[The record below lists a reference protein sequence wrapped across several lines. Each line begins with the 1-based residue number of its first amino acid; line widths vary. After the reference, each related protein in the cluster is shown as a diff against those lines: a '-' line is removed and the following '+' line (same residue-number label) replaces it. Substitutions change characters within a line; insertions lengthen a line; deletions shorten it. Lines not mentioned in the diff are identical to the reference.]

1 LEDYER
7 RSEMER
13 TIVTDKTLEVTDL
26 HRERAIDLFALCVDA
41 LDSQEG
47 RKPITVAVGRIAK
60 TLAEWEEAQLE
71 WLQENGL
78 VKEE

>member
-1 LEDYER
+1 
-7 RSEMER
+7 MER
-13 TIVTDKTLEVTDL
+13 TVTVSDL

-47 RKPITVAVGRIAK
+47 RKPITVAVGRIAEK
-60 TLAEWEEAQLE
+60 LAEWEEAQLE
-71 WLQENGL
+71 WLRDNGL